1 MLFYF
6 LGDDKYKSGVRF
18 KVFAT
23 FRCNLSAIS
32 LFCGVLVLSA
42 CAKED
47 VVLENVEMYDKK
59 LWVFERSFVP
69 VALGLPQAEIV
80 DNVSSVMP
88 VYIEGDGRGWVTR
101 KKISDDP
108 TPSFSLVLRLMQK
121 DNRPSVYMARPCM
134 YHLNDSCHSNYWTDA
149 RHAVELVGV
158 MNNALDEVKQMYDV
172 SRFELIG
179 HSGGGA
185 MAVLM
190 AAKRQDISQIVTV
203 AANLDV
209 AYFTDIHHVSEMK
222 GSLDPIDFA
231 HQVSHIPQLHL
242 VGGDDDVIPYKL
254 VERYVHQSQSPCV
267 RSKLMKGFTHLKGW
281 VDVWPNVAQLNHDC

>member
-1 MLFYF
+1 MLT
-6 LGDDKYKSGVRF
+6 
-18 KVFAT
+18 T
-23 FRCNLSAIS
+23 FRCVYRAIP
-32 LFCGVLVLSA
+32 LFCAVLVLSA
-42 CAKED
+42 CAKNN

-59 LWVFERSFVP
+59 LWVFDHDYAP
-69 VALGLPQAEIV
+69 VALGLPQLKIV
-80 DNVSSVMP
+80 DNVGGSMP

-108 TPSFSLVLRLMQK
+108 TPGFSLVLRLMQK
-121 DNRPSVYMARPCM
+121 DNRPSIYLARPCM
-134 YHLNDSCHSNYWTDA
+134 YHLNDLCHSDHWTDG
-149 RHAVELVGV
+149 RHAAELVDV
-158 MNNALDEVKQMYDV
+158 MNEALDAVKQMYDV
-172 SRFELIG
+172 SSFELIG